1 MFASNVLDDA
11 HLAKHVINAACE
23 VLAQDHPTETT
34 ILALCDALVEYEH
47 RNGAAHWIDALVPV
61 FVQRM
66 EEIKNGPPF

>member
-1 MFASNVLDDA
+1 MFAPNKFDDTNLEQ
-11 HLAKHVINAACE
+11 HLKSTTCD

-47 RNGAAHWIDALVPV
+47 RNGAAYWIDALVPV
-61 FVQRM
+61 FIQRM